1 MKTGVRVSDAM
12 TYDPIVV
19 SPEIYL
25 EEAAKLMKKKDIG
38 SLVILEEDKLK
49 GIITEWDIV
58 RKAVAVGKKP
68 KDTKAKD
75 IMEAKLVKISP
86 DSDIYD
92 ALLKMRNNDI
102 RHLPVVR
109 KNKLLGF
116 LTLKDILK
124 IQPELFD
131 ILVEKWEMRGNGER
145 VNW

>member
-12 TYDPIVV
+12 TNEPV
-19 SPEIYL
+19 SVYPDTPMDKC
-25 EEAAKLMKKKDIG
+25 AVLMKERDIG
-38 SLVILEEDKLK
+38 SLIVTENDVLK
-49 GIITEWDIV
+49 GILTEWDIV

-68 KDTKAKD
+68 SETLASD
-75 IMEAKLVKISP
+75 IMESKVVTISP

-102 RHLPVVR
+102 RHLPVV
-109 KNKLLGF
+109 KNKKLLGF

-131 ILVEKWEMRGNGER
+131 ILVEKWEMRDSSER
-145 VNW
+145 SNW